1 MNKLKKSKNGL
12 RRIGK
17 KGRSTLKEI
26 IYLDTKLVNSII
38 AQNDQ
43 GLVLKRACDKGQNN
57 SNSEE
62 TTQATSLNT
71 SGGVTVGA
79 NFNVN
84 RGETNSDKQS
94 LVYSETNKELI
105 EVATHDY
112 ALDILLEILK
122 NEIADNSVEDGQF
135 IQQNGQV
142 TFYDFKK
149 LHESMDLE
157 KLQLLMPEVF
167 QPIEEIKKEI
177 SKMLKGNRVKY
188 GDIIKKLQEQ
198 VNNSLPKI
206 FEQLNTFS
214 DYMVDLY
221 DGAILTKINNT
232 LSICEPEN
240 IRLKPSLL
248 SIMNL
253 SNRKATILGIVVAK
267 ESGNSSIDNLQQTN
281 SANELISNV
290 ANSFMEIVITS
301 FDIASEGD
309 YYVRPIAIYFE

>member
-1 MNKLKKSKNGL
+1 M
-12 RRIGK
+12 
-17 KGRSTLKEI
+17 KEI

-43 GLVLKRACDKGQNN
+43 GLVLKRAFDKGKTN

-84 RGETNSDKQS
+84 RGESNTDKQS

-122 NEIADNSVEDGQF
+122 DEIVNDCADDGQF
-135 IQQNGQV
+135 IQQNDRV

-149 LHESMDLE
+149 LYESMDTE
-157 KLQLLMPEVF
+157 KLKLLMPDIF
-167 QPIEEIKKEI
+167 QPIEKIEKELYKI
-177 SKMLKGNRVKY
+177 SKSNK
-188 GDIIKKLQEQ
+188 IKFEDKRTELQKQ
-198 VNNSLPKI
+198 LDNSLPKI
-206 FEQLNTFS
+206 FKKLNTFS
-214 DYMVDLY
+214 DYMVGLY
-221 DGAILTKINNT
+221 DGAILAKINNT

-267 ESGNSSIDNLQQTN
+267 ESGNSSIDNLQTD
-281 SANELISNV
+281 SANEVISNV

-301 FDIASEGD
+301 FDIASKGD

>member
-1 MNKLKKSKNGL
+1 MKKSKNGL
-12 RRIGK
+12 RRIAK

-43 GLVLKRACDKGQNN
+43 GLVLKRAFDKGKTN

-84 RGETNSDKQS
+84 RGESNTDKQS

-122 NEIADNSVEDGQF
+122 DEIVNDCADDGQF
-135 IQQNGQV
+135 IQQNDRV

-149 LHESMDLE
+149 LYESMDTE
-157 KLQLLMPEVF
+157 KLKLLMPDIF
-167 QPIEEIKKEI
+167 QSIEKIEKELAKLSKSNKIKFEDKI
-177 SKMLKGNRVKY
+177 T
-188 GDIIKKLQEQ
+188 KLQKELD
-198 VNNSLPKI
+198 NSLPKI
-206 FEQLNTFS
+206 FKKLNTFS
-214 DYMVDLY
+214 DYMVGLY
-221 DGAILTKINNT
+221 DGAILAKINNT

-267 ESGNSSIDNLQQTN
+267 ESGNSSIDNLQTD
-281 SANELISNV
+281 SANEVISNV
-290 ANSFMEIVITS
+290 TNSFMEIVITS
-301 FDIASEGD
+301 FDIASKGD

>member
-43 GLVLKRACDKGQNN
+43 GLVLKRAFDKGETN

-84 RGETNSDKQS
+84 RGESNTDKQS

-122 NEIADNSVEDGQF
+122 DEIVNDCADDGQF
-135 IQQNGQV
+135 IQQNDRV

-149 LHESMDLE
+149 LYESMDTE
-157 KLQLLMPEVF
+157 KLKLLMPDIF
-167 QPIEEIKKEI
+167 QPIEKIEKELSKI
-177 SKMLKGNRVKY
+177 SKSNK
-188 GDIIKKLQEQ
+188 IKFEDKITELQKQ
-198 VNNSLPKI
+198 LDNSLPVI
-206 FEQLNTFS
+206 FKKLNTFS
-214 DYMVDLY
+214 DYMVGLY
-221 DGAILTKINNT
+221 DGAILAKINNT

-267 ESGNSSIDNLQQTN
+267 ESGNSSIDNLQTD
-281 SANELISNV
+281 SANEVISNV

-301 FDIASEGD
+301 FNIASKGD
-309 YYVRPIAIYFE
+309 YYVRPIALYFE

>member
-1 MNKLKKSKNGL
+1 M
-12 RRIGK
+12 
-17 KGRSTLKEI
+17 KEI

-43 GLVLKRACDKGQNN
+43 GLVLKRAFDKGETN

-84 RGETNSDKQS
+84 RGESNTDKQS

-122 NEIADNSVEDGQF
+122 DEIVNDCADDGQF
-135 IQQNGQV
+135 IQQNDRV

-149 LHESMDLE
+149 LYESMDTE
-157 KLQLLMPEVF
+157 KLKLLMPDIF
-167 QPIEEIKKEI
+167 QPIEKIEKELYKI
-177 SKMLKGNRVKY
+177 SKSNK
-188 GDIIKKLQEQ
+188 IKFEDKITELQKQ
-198 VNNSLPKI
+198 LDNSLPKI
-206 FEQLNTFS
+206 FKKLNTFS
-214 DYMVDLY
+214 DYMVGLY
-221 DGAILTKINNT
+221 DGAILAKINNT

-267 ESGNSSIDNLQQTN
+267 ESGNSSIDNLQPD
-281 SANELISNV
+281 SANEVISNV
-290 ANSFMEIVITS
+290 ANSFMKIVITS
-301 FDIASEGD
+301 FDIASKGD

>member
-1 MNKLKKSKNGL
+1 M
-12 RRIGK
+12 
-17 KGRSTLKEI
+17 KEI

-43 GLVLKRACDKGQNN
+43 GLVLKRAFDKGETN

-84 RGETNSDKQS
+84 RGESNTDKQS

-122 NEIADNSVEDGQF
+122 DEIVNDCADDGQF
-135 IQQNGQV
+135 IQQNDRV

-149 LHESMDLE
+149 LYESMDTE
-157 KLQLLMPEVF
+157 KLKLLMPDIF
-167 QPIEEIKKEI
+167 QSIEKIEKELSKI
-177 SKMLKGNRVKY
+177 SKSNK
-188 GDIIKKLQEQ
+188 IKFEDKITELQKQ
-198 VNNSLPKI
+198 LDNSLPKI
-206 FEQLNTFS
+206 FKKLNTFS
-214 DYMVDLY
+214 DYMVGLY
-221 DGAILTKINNT
+221 DGAILAKINNT

-267 ESGNSSIDNLQQTN
+267 ESGNSSIDNLQPD
-281 SANELISNV
+281 SANEVISNV
-290 ANSFMEIVITS
+290 ANSFMKIVITS
-301 FDIASEGD
+301 FDIASKGD

>member
-1 MNKLKKSKNGL
+1 M
-12 RRIGK
+12 
-17 KGRSTLKEI
+17 KEI
-26 IYLDTKLVNSII
+26 IYLDSKLVNSII

-43 GLVLKRACDKGQNN
+43 GLVLKRAFDKGETN

-84 RGETNSDKQS
+84 RGESNTDKQS

-122 NEIADNSVEDGQF
+122 DEIVNDCADDGQF
-135 IQQNGQV
+135 IQQNDRV

-149 LHESMDLE
+149 LYESMDTE
-157 KLQLLMPEVF
+157 KLKLLMPDIF
-167 QPIEEIKKEI
+167 QPIEKIEKELSKI
-177 SKMLKGNRVKY
+177 SKSNK
-188 GDIIKKLQEQ
+188 IKFEDKITELQKQ
-198 VNNSLPKI
+198 LDNSLPEI
-206 FEQLNTFS
+206 FKKLNTFS
-214 DYMVDLY
+214 DYMVGLY
-221 DGAILTKINNT
+221 DGAILAKINNT
-232 LSICEPEN
+232 LSICDPEN

-248 SIMNL
+248 SIMNS

-267 ESGNSSIDNLQQTN
+267 ESGNSSIDNLQTD
-281 SANELISNV
+281 SANEVISNV

-301 FDIASEGD
+301 FDIASKGD

>member
-1 MNKLKKSKNGL
+1 M
-12 RRIGK
+12 
-17 KGRSTLKEI
+17 KEI

-43 GLVLKRACDKGQNN
+43 GLVLKRAFDKGETN

-84 RGETNSDKQS
+84 RGESNTDKQS

-122 NEIADNSVEDGQF
+122 DEIVNDCADDGQF
-135 IQQNGQV
+135 IQQNDRV

-149 LHESMDLE
+149 LYESMDTE
-157 KLQLLMPEVF
+157 KLKLLMPDIF
-167 QPIEEIKKEI
+167 QSIEKIEKELSKI
-177 SKMLKGNRVKY
+177 SKSNK
-188 GDIIKKLQEQ
+188 IKFEDKRTELQKQ
-198 VNNSLPKI
+198 LDNSLPKI
-206 FEQLNTFS
+206 FKKLNTFS
-214 DYMVDLY
+214 DYMVGLY
-221 DGAILTKINNT
+221 DGAILAKINNT

-267 ESGNSSIDNLQQTN
+267 ESGNSSIDNLQPD
-281 SANELISNV
+281 SANEVISNV
-290 ANSFMEIVITS
+290 ANSFMKIVITS
-301 FDIASEGD
+301 FDIASKGD

>member
-1 MNKLKKSKNGL
+1 MNKSKRLKNGL

-43 GLVLKRACDKGQNN
+43 GLVLKRAFDKGETN

-84 RGETNSDKQS
+84 RGESNTDKQS

-122 NEIADNSVEDGQF
+122 DEIVNGCADDGQF
-135 IQQNGQV
+135 IQQNDRV

-149 LHESMDLE
+149 LYESMDTE
-157 KLQLLMPEVF
+157 KLKLLMPDIF
-167 QPIEEIKKEI
+167 QSIEKIEKELSKI
-177 SKMLKGNRVKY
+177 SKSNK
-188 GDIIKKLQEQ
+188 IKLEDKKTELQKQ
-198 VNNSLPKI
+198 LDNSLPEI
-206 FEQLNTFS
+206 FKKLNTFS
-214 DYMVDLY
+214 DYMVGLY
-221 DGAILTKINNT
+221 DRAILAKINNT

-267 ESGNSSIDNLQQTN
+267 ESGNSSIDNLQTD
-281 SANELISNV
+281 SANEVISNV

-301 FDIASEGD
+301 FNIASKGD

>member
-43 GLVLKRACDKGQNN
+43 GLVLKRAFDKGKTN

-84 RGETNSDKQS
+84 RGESNTDKQS

-122 NEIADNSVEDGQF
+122 DEIVNDCADDGQF
-135 IQQNGQV
+135 IQQNDRV

-149 LHESMDLE
+149 LYESMDTE
-157 KLQLLMPEVF
+157 KLKLLMPDIF
-167 QPIEEIKKEI
+167 QPIEKIEKELYKI
-177 SKMLKGNRVKY
+177 SKSNK
-188 GDIIKKLQEQ
+188 IKFEDKRTELQKQ
-198 VNNSLPKI
+198 LDNSLPKI
-206 FEQLNTFS
+206 FKKLNTFS
-214 DYMVDLY
+214 DYMVGLY
-221 DGAILTKINNT
+221 DGAILAKINNT

-267 ESGNSSIDNLQQTN
+267 ESGNSSIDNLQPD
-281 SANELISNV
+281 SANEVISNV
-290 ANSFMEIVITS
+290 ANSFMKIVITS
-301 FDIASEGD
+301 FDIASKGD

>member
-12 RRIGK
+12 RRIGN

-43 GLVLKRACDKGQNN
+43 GLVLKRAFDKGETN

-84 RGETNSDKQS
+84 RGESNTDKQS

-122 NEIADNSVEDGQF
+122 DEIVNDCADDGQF
-135 IQQNGQV
+135 IQQNDRV

-149 LHESMDLE
+149 LYESMDTE
-157 KLQLLMPEVF
+157 KLKLLMPGIF
-167 QPIEEIKKEI
+167 QPIEKIEKELSKI
-177 SKMLKGNRVKY
+177 SKSNK
-188 GDIIKKLQEQ
+188 IKFEDKITELQKQ
-198 VNNSLPKI
+198 LDNSLPEI
-206 FEQLNTFS
+206 FKKLNTFS
-214 DYMVDLY
+214 DYMVGLY
-221 DGAILTKINNT
+221 DGAILAKINNT

-267 ESGNSSIDNLQQTN
+267 ESGNSSIDNLQTD
-281 SANELISNV
+281 SANEVISNV

-301 FDIASEGD
+301 FDIASKGD

>member
-1 MNKLKKSKNGL
+1 
-12 RRIGK
+12 
-17 KGRSTLKEI
+17 LKEI

-43 GLVLKRACDKGQNN
+43 GLVLKRAFDKGETN

-84 RGETNSDKQS
+84 RGESNTDKQS

-122 NEIADNSVEDGQF
+122 DEIVNDCADDGQF
-135 IQQNGQV
+135 IQQNDRV

-149 LHESMDLE
+149 LYESMDTE
-157 KLQLLMPEVF
+157 KLKLLMPDIF
-167 QPIEEIKKEI
+167 QPIEKIEKELSKI
-177 SKMLKGNRVKY
+177 SKSNK
-188 GDIIKKLQEQ
+188 IKFEDKITELQKQ
-198 VNNSLPKI
+198 LDNSLPEI
-206 FEQLNTFS
+206 FKKLNTFS
-214 DYMVDLY
+214 DYMVGLY
-221 DGAILTKINNT
+221 DGAILAKINNT

-267 ESGNSSIDNLQQTN
+267 ESGNSSIDNLQTD
-281 SANELISNV
+281 SANEVISNV

-301 FDIASEGD
+301 FNIASKGD

>member
-43 GLVLKRACDKGQNN
+43 GLVLKRAFDKGETN

-62 TTQATSLNT
+62 TTQAISLNT

-84 RGETNSDKQS
+84 RGESNTDKQS

-122 NEIADNSVEDGQF
+122 DEIVNDCADDGQF
-135 IQQNGQV
+135 IQQNDRV

-149 LHESMDLE
+149 LYESMDTE
-157 KLQLLMPEVF
+157 KLKFLMPDIF
-167 QPIEEIKKEI
+167 QPIEKIEKELSKLSKSNKIKFEDKITE
-177 SKMLKGNRVKY
+177 
-188 GDIIKKLQEQ
+188 LQKQ
-198 VNNSLPKI
+198 RDNSLPEI
-206 FEQLNTFS
+206 FKKLNTFS
-214 DYMVDLY
+214 DYMVGLY
-221 DGAILTKINNT
+221 DGAILAKINNT

-248 SIMNL
+248 SIMNS

-267 ESGNSSIDNLQQTN
+267 ESGNSSIDNLQTD
-281 SANELISNV
+281 SANEVISNV

-301 FDIASEGD
+301 FDIASKGD

>member
-12 RRIGK
+12 RRIAK

-43 GLVLKRACDKGQNN
+43 GLVLKRAFDKGKTN

-84 RGETNSDKQS
+84 RGESNTDKQS

-122 NEIADNSVEDGQF
+122 DEIVNDCADDGQF
-135 IQQNGQV
+135 IQQNDRV

-149 LHESMDLE
+149 LYESMDTE
-157 KLQLLMPEVF
+157 KLKLLMPDIF
-167 QPIEEIKKEI
+167 QPIEKIEKELYKI
-177 SKMLKGNRVKY
+177 SKSNK
-188 GDIIKKLQEQ
+188 IKFEDKRTELQKQ
-198 VNNSLPKI
+198 LDNSLPKI
-206 FEQLNTFS
+206 FKKLNTFS
-214 DYMVDLY
+214 DYMVGLY
-221 DGAILTKINNT
+221 DGAILAKINNT

-267 ESGNSSIDNLQQTN
+267 ESGNSSIDNLQPD
-281 SANELISNV
+281 SANEVISNV

-301 FDIASEGD
+301 FDIASKGD

>member
-1 MNKLKKSKNGL
+1 M
-12 RRIGK
+12 
-17 KGRSTLKEI
+17 KEI

-43 GLVLKRACDKGQNN
+43 GLVLKRAFDKGKTN

-71 SGGVTVGA
+71 SGWVTVGA

-84 RGETNSDKQS
+84 RGESNTDKQS

-105 EVATHDY
+105 GVATHDY

-122 NEIADNSVEDGQF
+122 DEIVNDCADDGQF
-135 IQQNGQV
+135 IQQNDRV

-149 LHESMDLE
+149 LYESMDTE
-157 KLQLLMPEVF
+157 KLKLLMPDIF
-167 QPIEEIKKEI
+167 QSIEKIEKELSKI
-177 SKMLKGNRVKY
+177 SKSNK
-188 GDIIKKLQEQ
+188 IKFEDKITELQKQ
-198 VNNSLPKI
+198 LDNSLPKI
-206 FEQLNTFS
+206 FKKLNTFS
-214 DYMVDLY
+214 DYMVGLY
-221 DGAILTKINNT
+221 DGAILAKINNT

-248 SIMNL
+248 PIMNL

-267 ESGNSSIDNLQQTN
+267 ESGNSSIDNLQTD
-281 SANELISNV
+281 SANEVISNV

-301 FDIASEGD
+301 FDIASKGD

>member
-1 MNKLKKSKNGL
+1 M
-12 RRIGK
+12 
-17 KGRSTLKEI
+17 KEI
-26 IYLDTKLVNSII
+26 IYLDSKLVNSII

-43 GLVLKRACDKGQNN
+43 GLVLKRAFDKGETN

-79 NFNVN
+79 KFNVN
-84 RGETNSDKQS
+84 RGESNTDKQS

-122 NEIADNSVEDGQF
+122 DEIVNDCADDGQF
-135 IQQNGQV
+135 IQQNDRV

-149 LHESMDLE
+149 LYESMDTE
-157 KLQLLMPEVF
+157 KLKLLMPDIF
-167 QPIEEIKKEI
+167 QPIEKKEKELSKI
-177 SKMLKGNRVKY
+177 SKSNK
-188 GDIIKKLQEQ
+188 IKFEDKIAELQKQ
-198 VNNSLPKI
+198 LDNSLPKI
-206 FEQLNTFS
+206 FKKLNTFS
-214 DYMVDLY
+214 DYMVGLY
-221 DGAILTKINNT
+221 DGAILAKINNT

-267 ESGNSSIDNLQQTN
+267 ESGNSSIDNLQTD
-281 SANELISNV
+281 SPNEVISNV

-301 FDIASEGD
+301 FDIASKGD

>member
-1 MNKLKKSKNGL
+1 M
-12 RRIGK
+12 
-17 KGRSTLKEI
+17 KEI

-43 GLVLKRACDKGQNN
+43 GLVLKRAFDKGETN

-84 RGETNSDKQS
+84 RGESNTDKQS

-122 NEIADNSVEDGQF
+122 DEIVNDCADDGQF
-135 IQQNGQV
+135 IQQNDRV

-149 LHESMDLE
+149 LYESMDTE
-157 KLQLLMPEVF
+157 KLKLLMPDIF
-167 QPIEEIKKEI
+167 QPIEKIEKELYKI
-177 SKMLKGNRVKY
+177 SKSNK
-188 GDIIKKLQEQ
+188 IKFEDKRTELQKQ
-198 VNNSLPKI
+198 LDNSLPKI
-206 FEQLNTFS
+206 FKKLNTFS
-214 DYMVDLY
+214 DYMVGLY
-221 DGAILTKINNT
+221 DGAILAKINNT

-267 ESGNSSIDNLQQTN
+267 ESGNSSIDNLQPD
-281 SANELISNV
+281 SANEVISNV
-290 ANSFMEIVITS
+290 ANSFMKIVITS
-301 FDIASEGD
+301 FDIASKGD

>member
-1 MNKLKKSKNGL
+1 M
-12 RRIGK
+12 
-17 KGRSTLKEI
+17 KEI

-43 GLVLKRACDKGQNN
+43 GLVLKRAFDKGETN

-84 RGETNSDKQS
+84 RGESNTDKQS

-122 NEIADNSVEDGQF
+122 DEIVNDCADDGQF
-135 IQQNGQV
+135 IQQNDRV

-149 LHESMDLE
+149 LYESMDTE
-157 KLQLLMPEVF
+157 KLKLLMPDIF
-167 QPIEEIKKEI
+167 QPIEKIEKELYKI
-177 SKMLKGNRVKY
+177 SKSNK
-188 GDIIKKLQEQ
+188 IKFEDKITELQKQ
-198 VNNSLPKI
+198 LDNSLPKI
-206 FEQLNTFS
+206 FKKLNTFS
-214 DYMVDLY
+214 DYMVGLY
-221 DGAILTKINNT
+221 DGAILAKINNT

-267 ESGNSSIDNLQQTN
+267 ESGNSSIDNLQTD
-281 SANELISNV
+281 SANEVISNV

-301 FDIASEGD
+301 FDIASKGD

>member
-1 MNKLKKSKNGL
+1 M
-12 RRIGK
+12 
-17 KGRSTLKEI
+17 KEI

-43 GLVLKRACDKGQNN
+43 GLVLKRAFDKGKTN

-84 RGETNSDKQS
+84 RGESNTDKQS

-122 NEIADNSVEDGQF
+122 DEIVNDCADDGQF
-135 IQQNGQV
+135 IQQNDRV

-149 LHESMDLE
+149 LYESMDTE
-157 KLQLLMPEVF
+157 KLKLLMPDIF
-167 QPIEEIKKEI
+167 QSIEKIEKELSKI
-177 SKMLKGNRVKY
+177 SKSNK
-188 GDIIKKLQEQ
+188 IKFEDKITELQKQ
-198 VNNSLPKI
+198 LDNSLPKI
-206 FEQLNTFS
+206 FKKLNTFS
-214 DYMVDLY
+214 DYMVGLY
-221 DGAILTKINNT
+221 DGAILAKINNT

-248 SIMNL
+248 PIMNL

-267 ESGNSSIDNLQQTN
+267 ESGNSSIDNLQTD
-281 SANELISNV
+281 SANEVISNV

-301 FDIASEGD
+301 FDIASKGD

>member
-1 MNKLKKSKNGL
+1 MNKSKRLKNGL

-43 GLVLKRACDKGQNN
+43 GLVLKRAFDKGETN

-84 RGETNSDKQS
+84 RGESNTDKQS

-122 NEIADNSVEDGQF
+122 DEIVNGCADDGQF
-135 IQQNGQV
+135 IQQNDRV

-149 LHESMDLE
+149 LYESMDTE
-157 KLQLLMPEVF
+157 KLKLLMPDIF
-167 QPIEEIKKEI
+167 QSIEKIEKELSKI
-177 SKMLKGNRVKY
+177 SKSNK
-188 GDIIKKLQEQ
+188 IKLEDKKTELQKQ
-198 VNNSLPKI
+198 LDNSLPEI
-206 FEQLNTFS
+206 FKKLNTFS
-214 DYMVDLY
+214 DYMVGLY
-221 DGAILTKINNT
+221 DGAILAKINNT

-267 ESGNSSIDNLQQTN
+267 ESGNSSIDNLQTD
-281 SANELISNV
+281 SANEVISNV

-301 FDIASEGD
+301 FNIASRGD

>member
-12 RRIGK
+12 RRIAK

-43 GLVLKRACDKGQNN
+43 GLVLKRAFDKGKTN

-84 RGETNSDKQS
+84 RGKSNTDKQS

-122 NEIADNSVEDGQF
+122 DEIVNDCADDGQF
-135 IQQNGQV
+135 IQQNDRV

-149 LHESMDLE
+149 LYESMDTE
-157 KLQLLMPEVF
+157 KLKLLMPDIF
-167 QPIEEIKKEI
+167 QPIEKIEKELYKI
-177 SKMLKGNRVKY
+177 SKSNK
-188 GDIIKKLQEQ
+188 IKFEDKKTELQKQ
-198 VNNSLPKI
+198 LDNSLPTI
-206 FEQLNTFS
+206 FKKLNTFS
-214 DYMVDLY
+214 DYMVGLY
-221 DGAILTKINNT
+221 DGAILAKINNT

-267 ESGNSSIDNLQQTN
+267 ESGNSSIDNLQTD
-281 SANELISNV
+281 SANEVISNV

-301 FDIASEGD
+301 FDIASKGD

>member
-1 MNKLKKSKNGL
+1 M
-12 RRIGK
+12 
-17 KGRSTLKEI
+17 KEI

-43 GLVLKRACDKGQNN
+43 GLVLKRAFDKGETN

-84 RGETNSDKQS
+84 RGESNTDKQS

-122 NEIADNSVEDGQF
+122 DEIVNDCADDGQF
-135 IQQNGQV
+135 IQQNDRV
-142 TFYDFKK
+142 TFYDLKK
-149 LHESMDLE
+149 LYESMDTE
-157 KLQLLMPEVF
+157 KLKLLMPDIF
-167 QPIEEIKKEI
+167 QPIEKIEKELSKI
-177 SKMLKGNRVKY
+177 SKSNK
-188 GDIIKKLQEQ
+188 IKFEDKITELQKQ
-198 VNNSLPKI
+198 LDNSLPEI
-206 FEQLNTFS
+206 FKKLNTFS
-214 DYMVDLY
+214 DYMVGLY
-221 DGAILTKINNT
+221 DGAILAKINNT

-267 ESGNSSIDNLQQTN
+267 ESGNSSIDNLQTD
-281 SANELISNV
+281 SANEVISNV

-301 FDIASEGD
+301 FNIASKGD

>member
-1 MNKLKKSKNGL
+1 M
-12 RRIGK
+12 
-17 KGRSTLKEI
+17 KEI

-43 GLVLKRACDKGQNN
+43 GLVLKRAFDKGETN

-84 RGETNSDKQS
+84 RGESNTDKQS

-122 NEIADNSVEDGQF
+122 DEIVNGCADDGQF
-135 IQQNGQV
+135 IQQNDRV

-149 LHESMDLE
+149 LYESMDTE
-157 KLQLLMPEVF
+157 KLKLLMPDIF
-167 QPIEEIKKEI
+167 QSIEKIEKELSKI
-177 SKMLKGNRVKY
+177 SKSNK
-188 GDIIKKLQEQ
+188 IKLEDKKTELQKQ
-198 VNNSLPKI
+198 LDNSLPEI
-206 FEQLNTFS
+206 FKKLNTFS
-214 DYMVDLY
+214 DYMVGLY
-221 DGAILTKINNT
+221 DGAILAKINNT

-267 ESGNSSIDNLQQTN
+267 ESGNSSIDNLQTD
-281 SANELISNV
+281 SANEVISNV

-301 FDIASEGD
+301 FNIASKGD

>member
-1 MNKLKKSKNGL
+1 M
-12 RRIGK
+12 
-17 KGRSTLKEI
+17 KEI

-43 GLVLKRACDKGQNN
+43 GLVLKRAFDKGETN

-62 TTQATSLNT
+62 TTQAISLNT

-84 RGETNSDKQS
+84 RGKSNTDKQS

-122 NEIADNSVEDGQF
+122 DKIVNDCADDGQF
-135 IQQNGQV
+135 IQQNDRV

-149 LHESMDLE
+149 LYESMDTE
-157 KLQLLMPEVF
+157 KLKLLMPDIF
-167 QPIEEIKKEI
+167 QPIEKIEKELSKI
-177 SKMLKGNRVKY
+177 SKSNK
-188 GDIIKKLQEQ
+188 IKFEDKITELQKQ
-198 VNNSLPKI
+198 LDNSLPEI
-206 FEQLNTFS
+206 FKKLNTFS
-214 DYMVDLY
+214 DYMVGLY
-221 DGAILTKINNT
+221 DGAILAKINNT

-267 ESGNSSIDNLQQTN
+267 ESGNSSIDNLQTD
-281 SANELISNV
+281 SPNEVISNV

-301 FDIASEGD
+301 FDIASKGD

>member
-1 MNKLKKSKNGL
+1 M
-12 RRIGK
+12 
-17 KGRSTLKEI
+17 KEI

-43 GLVLKRACDKGQNN
+43 GLVLKRAFDKGETN

-84 RGETNSDKQS
+84 RGESNTDKQS

-122 NEIADNSVEDGQF
+122 DEIVNDCADDGQF
-135 IQQNGQV
+135 IQQNDRV

-149 LHESMDLE
+149 LYESMDTE
-157 KLQLLMPEVF
+157 KLKLLMPDIF
-167 QPIEEIKKEI
+167 QSIEKIEKELSKI
-177 SKMLKGNRVKY
+177 SKSNK
-188 GDIIKKLQEQ
+188 IKFEDKITELQKQ
-198 VNNSLPKI
+198 LDNSLPKI
-206 FEQLNTFS
+206 FKKLNTFS
-214 DYMVDLY
+214 DYMVGLY
-221 DGAILTKINNT
+221 DGAILAKINNT

-267 ESGNSSIDNLQQTN
+267 ESGNSSIDNLQTD
-281 SANELISNV
+281 SANEVISNV

-301 FDIASEGD
+301 FDIASKGD

>member
-1 MNKLKKSKNGL
+1 M

-43 GLVLKRACDKGQNN
+43 GLVLKRAFDKGETN

-62 TTQATSLNT
+62 TTQAISLNT

-84 RGETNSDKQS
+84 RGKSNTDKQS

-122 NEIADNSVEDGQF
+122 DKIVNDCADDGQF
-135 IQQNGQV
+135 IQQNDRV

-149 LHESMDLE
+149 LYESMDTE
-157 KLQLLMPEVF
+157 KLKLLMPDIF
-167 QPIEEIKKEI
+167 QPIEKIEKELSKI
-177 SKMLKGNRVKY
+177 SKSNK
-188 GDIIKKLQEQ
+188 IKFEDKITELQKQ
-198 VNNSLPKI
+198 LDNSLPEI
-206 FEQLNTFS
+206 FKKLNTFS
-214 DYMVDLY
+214 DYMVGLY
-221 DGAILTKINNT
+221 DGAILAKINNT

-267 ESGNSSIDNLQQTN
+267 ESGNSSIDNLQTD
-281 SANELISNV
+281 SPNEVISNV

-301 FDIASEGD
+301 FDIASKGD

>member
-1 MNKLKKSKNGL
+1 M
-12 RRIGK
+12 
-17 KGRSTLKEI
+17 KEI

-43 GLVLKRACDKGQNN
+43 GLVLKRAFDKGKTN

-84 RGETNSDKQS
+84 RGESNTDKQS

-122 NEIADNSVEDGQF
+122 DEIVNDCADDGQF
-135 IQQNGQV
+135 IQQNDRV

-149 LHESMDLE
+149 LYESMDTE
-157 KLQLLMPEVF
+157 KLKLLMPDIF
-167 QPIEEIKKEI
+167 QSIEKIEKELSKI
-177 SKMLKGNRVKY
+177 SKSNK
-188 GDIIKKLQEQ
+188 IKFEDKRTELQKQ
-198 VNNSLPKI
+198 LDNSLPKI
-206 FEQLNTFS
+206 FKKLNTFS
-214 DYMVDLY
+214 DYMVGLY
-221 DGAILTKINNT
+221 DGAILAKINNT

-267 ESGNSSIDNLQQTN
+267 ESGNSSIDNLQTD
-281 SANELISNV
+281 SANEVISNV
-290 ANSFMEIVITS
+290 ANSFMKIVITS
-301 FDIASEGD
+301 FDIASKGD

>member
-1 MNKLKKSKNGL
+1 MNKLKKLKNGL

-43 GLVLKRACDKGQNN
+43 GLVLKRAFDKGETN

-84 RGETNSDKQS
+84 RGESNTDKQS

-122 NEIADNSVEDGQF
+122 DEIVNDCADDGQF
-135 IQQNGQV
+135 IQQNDRV

-149 LHESMDLE
+149 LYESMDTE
-157 KLQLLMPEVF
+157 KLKLLMPDIF
-167 QPIEEIKKEI
+167 QPIEKIEKELSKI
-177 SKMLKGNRVKY
+177 SKSNK
-188 GDIIKKLQEQ
+188 IKFEDKITELQKQ
-198 VNNSLPKI
+198 LDNSLPEI
-206 FEQLNTFS
+206 FKKLNTFS
-214 DYMVDLY
+214 DYMVGLY
-221 DGAILTKINNT
+221 DGAILAKINNT

-267 ESGNSSIDNLQQTN
+267 ESGNSSIDNLQTD
-281 SANELISNV
+281 SANEVISNV

-301 FDIASEGD
+301 FNIASKGD

>member
-12 RRIGK
+12 RRIAK

-43 GLVLKRACDKGQNN
+43 GLVLKRAFDKGKTN

-84 RGETNSDKQS
+84 RGESNTDKQS

-122 NEIADNSVEDGQF
+122 DEIVNDCADDGQF
-135 IQQNGQV
+135 IQQNDRV

-149 LHESMDLE
+149 LYESMDTE
-157 KLQLLMPEVF
+157 KLKLLMPDIF
-167 QPIEEIKKEI
+167 QPIEKIEKELYKI
-177 SKMLKGNRVKY
+177 SKSNK
-188 GDIIKKLQEQ
+188 IKFEDKRTELQKQ
-198 VNNSLPKI
+198 LDNSLPKI
-206 FEQLNTFS
+206 FKKLNTFS
-214 DYMVDLY
+214 DYMVGLY
-221 DGAILTKINNT
+221 DGAILAKINNT

-267 ESGNSSIDNLQQTN
+267 ESGNSSIDNLQTD
-281 SANELISNV
+281 SANEVISNV
-290 ANSFMEIVITS
+290 TNSFMEIVITS
-301 FDIASEGD
+301 FDIASKGD

>member
-1 MNKLKKSKNGL
+1 MNKSKRLKNGL

-43 GLVLKRACDKGQNN
+43 GLVLKRAFDKGETN

-84 RGETNSDKQS
+84 RGESNTDKQS

-122 NEIADNSVEDGQF
+122 DEIVNDCADDGQF
-135 IQQNGQV
+135 IQQNDRV

-149 LHESMDLE
+149 LYESMDTE
-157 KLQLLMPEVF
+157 KLKLLMPDIF
-167 QPIEEIKKEI
+167 QPIEKIEKELSKI
-177 SKMLKGNRVKY
+177 SKSNK
-188 GDIIKKLQEQ
+188 IKFEDKITELQKQ
-198 VNNSLPKI
+198 LDNSLPEI
-206 FEQLNTFS
+206 FKKLNTFS
-214 DYMVDLY
+214 DYMVGLY
-221 DGAILTKINNT
+221 DGAILAKINNT

-267 ESGNSSIDNLQQTN
+267 ESGNSSIDNLQTD
-281 SANELISNV
+281 SANEVISNV
-290 ANSFMEIVITS
+290 ANSFMEIIITS
-301 FDIASEGD
+301 FDIASKGD

>member
-43 GLVLKRACDKGQNN
+43 GLVLKRAFDKGETN

-62 TTQATSLNT
+62 TTQTTSLNT

-84 RGETNSDKQS
+84 RGESNTDKQS

-122 NEIADNSVEDGQF
+122 DEIVNDCADDGQF
-135 IQQNGQV
+135 IQQNDRV

-149 LHESMDLE
+149 LYESMDTE
-157 KLQLLMPEVF
+157 KLKLLMPDIF
-167 QPIEEIKKEI
+167 QPIEKIEKELSKI
-177 SKMLKGNRVKY
+177 SKSNK
-188 GDIIKKLQEQ
+188 IKFEDKITELQKQ
-198 VNNSLPKI
+198 LDNSLPEI
-206 FEQLNTFS
+206 FKKLNTFS
-214 DYMVDLY
+214 DYMVGLY
-221 DGAILTKINNT
+221 DGAILAKINNT

-267 ESGNSSIDNLQQTN
+267 ESGNSSIDNLQTD
-281 SANELISNV
+281 SANEVISNV

-301 FDIASEGD
+301 FNIASKGD

>member
-12 RRIGK
+12 RRIVK

-43 GLVLKRACDKGQNN
+43 GLVLKRAFDKGETN

-84 RGETNSDKQS
+84 RGESNTDKQS

-105 EVATHDY
+105 EVATQDY

-122 NEIADNSVEDGQF
+122 DEIVNDCADDGQF
-135 IQQNGQV
+135 IQQNDRV

-149 LHESMDLE
+149 LYESMDTE
-157 KLQLLMPEVF
+157 KLKLLMPGIF
-167 QPIEEIKKEI
+167 QPIEKIEKELSKI
-177 SKMLKGNRVKY
+177 SKSNK
-188 GDIIKKLQEQ
+188 IKFEDKITELQKQ
-198 VNNSLPKI
+198 LDNSLPEI
-206 FEQLNTFS
+206 FKKLNTFS
-214 DYMVDLY
+214 DYMVGLY
-221 DGAILTKINNT
+221 DGAILAKINNT

-267 ESGNSSIDNLQQTN
+267 ESGNSSIDNLQTD
-281 SANELISNV
+281 SANEVISNV

-301 FDIASEGD
+301 FDIA
-309 YYVRPIAIYFE
+309 

>member
-43 GLVLKRACDKGQNN
+43 GLVLKRAFDKGETN

-84 RGETNSDKQS
+84 RGESNTDKQS

-122 NEIADNSVEDGQF
+122 DEIVNDCANDGQF
-135 IQQNGQV
+135 IQQNDRV

-149 LHESMDLE
+149 LYESMDTE
-157 KLQLLMPEVF
+157 KLKLLMPDIF
-167 QPIEEIKKEI
+167 QSIEKIEKELSKI
-177 SKMLKGNRVKY
+177 SKSNK
-188 GDIIKKLQEQ
+188 IKLEDKKTELQKQ
-198 VNNSLPKI
+198 LDNSLPEI
-206 FEQLNTFS
+206 FKKLNTFS
-214 DYMVDLY
+214 DYMVGLY
-221 DGAILTKINNT
+221 DGAILAKINNT

-267 ESGNSSIDNLQQTN
+267 ESGNSSIDNLQTD
-281 SANELISNV
+281 SANEVISNV

-301 FDIASEGD
+301 FNIASKGD

>member
-1 MNKLKKSKNGL
+1 M
-12 RRIGK
+12 
-17 KGRSTLKEI
+17 KEI

-43 GLVLKRACDKGQNN
+43 GLVLKRAFDKGETN

-84 RGETNSDKQS
+84 RGESNTDKQS

-122 NEIADNSVEDGQF
+122 DKIVNDCADDGQF
-135 IQQNGQV
+135 IQQNDRV

-149 LHESMDLE
+149 LYESMDTG
-157 KLQLLMPEVF
+157 KLKLLMPDIF
-167 QPIEEIKKEI
+167 QPIEKIEKELSKI
-177 SKMLKGNRVKY
+177 SKSNK
-188 GDIIKKLQEQ
+188 IKFEDKIAELQKQ
-198 VNNSLPKI
+198 LDNSLPEI
-206 FEQLNTFS
+206 FKKLNTFS
-214 DYMVDLY
+214 DYMVGLY
-221 DGAILTKINNT
+221 DGAILAKINNT

-253 SNRKATILGIVVAK
+253 SNRKDTILGIVVAK
-267 ESGNSSIDNLQQTN
+267 ESGNSSIDNLQTD
-281 SANELISNV
+281 SANEVISNV

-301 FDIASEGD
+301 FDIASKGD

>member
-1 MNKLKKSKNGL
+1 M
-12 RRIGK
+12 
-17 KGRSTLKEI
+17 KEI

-43 GLVLKRACDKGQNN
+43 GLVLKRAFDKGETN

-62 TTQATSLNT
+62 TTQAISLNT

-84 RGETNSDKQS
+84 RGESNTDKQS

-122 NEIADNSVEDGQF
+122 DKIVNDCADDGQF
-135 IQQNGQV
+135 IQQNDRV

-149 LHESMDLE
+149 LYESMDTE
-157 KLQLLMPEVF
+157 KLKLLMPDIF
-167 QPIEEIKKEI
+167 QPIEKIEKELSKI
-177 SKMLKGNRVKY
+177 SKSNK
-188 GDIIKKLQEQ
+188 IKFEDKITELQKQ
-198 VNNSLPKI
+198 LDNSLPEI
-206 FEQLNTFS
+206 FKKLNTFS
-214 DYMVDLY
+214 DYMVGLY
-221 DGAILTKINNT
+221 DGAILAKINNT

-267 ESGNSSIDNLQQTN
+267 ESGNSSIDNLQTD
-281 SANELISNV
+281 SPNEVISNV

-301 FDIASEGD
+301 FDIASKGD

>member
-1 MNKLKKSKNGL
+1 MNKSKRLKNGL

-43 GLVLKRACDKGQNN
+43 GLVLKRAFDKGETN

-84 RGETNSDKQS
+84 RGESNTDKQS

-122 NEIADNSVEDGQF
+122 DEIVNDCADDGQF
-135 IQQNGQV
+135 IQQNDRV

-149 LHESMDLE
+149 LYESMDTE
-157 KLQLLMPEVF
+157 KLKLLMPDIF
-167 QPIEEIKKEI
+167 KPIEKIEKELSKI
-177 SKMLKGNRVKY
+177 SKSNK
-188 GDIIKKLQEQ
+188 IKFEDKITELQKQ
-198 VNNSLPKI
+198 LDNSLPEI
-206 FEQLNTFS
+206 FKKLNTFS
-214 DYMVDLY
+214 DYMVGLY
-221 DGAILTKINNT
+221 DGAILAKINNT

-267 ESGNSSIDNLQQTN
+267 ESGNSSIDNLQTD
-281 SANELISNV
+281 SANEVISNV

-301 FDIASEGD
+301 FNIASKGD

>member
-12 RRIGK
+12 RRIAK

-43 GLVLKRACDKGQNN
+43 GLVLKRALDKGETN

-84 RGETNSDKQS
+84 RGESNTDKQS

-122 NEIADNSVEDGQF
+122 DEIVNDCADDGQF
-135 IQQNGQV
+135 IQQNDRV

-149 LHESMDLE
+149 LYESMDTE
-157 KLQLLMPEVF
+157 KLKLLMPDIF
-167 QPIEEIKKEI
+167 QPIEKIEKELYKI
-177 SKMLKGNRVKY
+177 SKSNK
-188 GDIIKKLQEQ
+188 IKFEDKITELQKQ
-198 VNNSLPKI
+198 LDNSLPKI
-206 FEQLNTFS
+206 FKKLNTFS
-214 DYMVDLY
+214 DYMVGLY
-221 DGAILTKINNT
+221 DGAILAKINNT

-267 ESGNSSIDNLQQTN
+267 ESGNSSIDNLQPD
-281 SANELISNV
+281 SANEVISNV
-290 ANSFMEIVITS
+290 ANSFMKIVITS
-301 FDIASEGD
+301 FDIASKGD

>member
-1 MNKLKKSKNGL
+1 M
-12 RRIGK
+12 
-17 KGRSTLKEI
+17 KEI

-43 GLVLKRACDKGQNN
+43 GLVLKRAFDKGETN

-84 RGETNSDKQS
+84 RGESNTDKQS

-122 NEIADNSVEDGQF
+122 DEIVNDCANDGQF
-135 IQQNGQV
+135 IQQNDRV

-149 LHESMDLE
+149 LYESMDTE
-157 KLQLLMPEVF
+157 KLKLLMPDIF
-167 QPIEEIKKEI
+167 QPIEKIEKELSKVSKSNKIKFE
-177 SKMLKGNRVKY
+177 
-188 GDIIKKLQEQ
+188 DKKTELQKQ
-198 VNNSLPKI
+198 LDNSLPKI
-206 FEQLNTFS
+206 FKKLNTFS
-214 DYMVDLY
+214 DYMVGLY
-221 DGAILTKINNT
+221 DGAILAKINNT

-267 ESGNSSIDNLQQTN
+267 ESGNSSIDNLQTD
-281 SANELISNV
+281 SANEVISNV
-290 ANSFMEIVITS
+290 ANSFMEIIITS
-301 FDIASEGD
+301 FDIASKGD

>member
-1 MNKLKKSKNGL
+1 M
-12 RRIGK
+12 
-17 KGRSTLKEI
+17 KEI

-43 GLVLKRACDKGQNN
+43 GLVLKRAFDKGETN

-84 RGETNSDKQS
+84 RGESNTDKQS

-122 NEIADNSVEDGQF
+122 DEIVNDCADDGQF
-135 IQQNGQV
+135 IQQNDRV

-149 LHESMDLE
+149 LYESMDTE
-157 KLQLLMPEVF
+157 KLKLLMPDIF
-167 QPIEEIKKEI
+167 QPIEKIEKELYKI
-177 SKMLKGNRVKY
+177 SKSNK
-188 GDIIKKLQEQ
+188 IKFEDKRTELQKQ
-198 VNNSLPKI
+198 LDNSLPKI
-206 FEQLNTFS
+206 FKKLNTFS
-214 DYMVDLY
+214 DYMVGLY
-221 DGAILTKINNT
+221 DGAILAKINNT

-267 ESGNSSIDNLQQTN
+267 ESGNSSIDNLQTD
-281 SANELISNV
+281 SANEVISNV

-301 FDIASEGD
+301 FDIASKGD

>member
-1 MNKLKKSKNGL
+1 M
-12 RRIGK
+12 
-17 KGRSTLKEI
+17 KEI

-43 GLVLKRACDKGQNN
+43 GLVLKRAFDKGETN

-62 TTQATSLNT
+62 TTQAISLNT

-84 RGETNSDKQS
+84 RGESNTDKQS

-122 NEIADNSVEDGQF
+122 DEIVNDCADDGQF
-135 IQQNGQV
+135 IQQNDRV

-149 LHESMDLE
+149 LYESMDTE
-157 KLQLLMPEVF
+157 KLKLLMPNIF
-167 QPIEEIKKEI
+167 QPIEKIEKELSKI
-177 SKMLKGNRVKY
+177 SKSNK
-188 GDIIKKLQEQ
+188 IKFEDKITELQKQ
-198 VNNSLPKI
+198 LDNSLPEI
-206 FEQLNTFS
+206 FKKLNTFS
-214 DYMVDLY
+214 DYMVGLY
-221 DGAILTKINNT
+221 DGAILAKINNT
-232 LSICEPEN
+232 LSICDPEN

-248 SIMNL
+248 SIMNS

-267 ESGNSSIDNLQQTN
+267 ESGNSSIDNLQTD
-281 SANELISNV
+281 SANEVISNV

-301 FDIASEGD
+301 FDIASKGD